1 MNSRAIRWLGL
12 VTVLLAAS
20 ISSANADTIFDQTN
34 TGTPETFSA
43 TLTFGP
49 IGQSFTPTLTS
60 LNFVNLMTAAAV
72 LQGSALQPYTLE
84 VDIHSQSIF
93 GTILGTSEPITVQ
106 PGPPVEGNGKFSAP
120 VLTPF
125 QFSTPVALVP
135 GDLYVIQVFAVS
147 EDALVGST
155 GNTYAGGTMIAN
167 GSVQPESD
175 LWFQEGIATPEP
187 DTLLLLGTGLVGLLA
202 AVLFTNRRIFSYI
215 HL

>member
-106 PGPPVEGNGKFSAP
+106 PVCCIGPKFAKP

-202 AVLFTNRRIFSYI
+202 AVLCTNRRLIS
-215 HL
+215 

>member
-1 MNSRAIRWLGL
+1 MNSRLIRWLGL
-12 VTVLLAAS
+12 LIALSAAS
-20 ISSANADTIFDQTN
+20 ISPANADTILDQTN
-34 TGTPETFSA
+34 TV
-43 TLTFGP
+43 TLVELGNIVNFGP
-49 IGQSFTPTLTS
+49 VGQSFTPTLTS

-72 LQGSALQPYTLE
+72 HQGNSFLPYTLE

-106 PGPPVEGNGKFSAP
+106 PVCCIGPKFAKP

-135 GDLYVIQVFAVS
+135 GDLYVIQVLAVS
-147 EDALVGST
+147 EEALVGWA

-167 GSVQPESD
+167 GSVQPDND
-175 LWFQEGIATPEP
+175 LWFEEGIATPEP

>member
-1 MNSRAIRWLGL
+1 MNSRLIRWLGL
-12 VTVLLAAS
+12 LIALSAAS
-20 ISSANADTIFDQTN
+20 ISPANADTILDQTN
-34 TGTPETFSA
+34 TV
-43 TLTFGP
+43 TLVELGNIVNFGP
-49 IGQSFTPTLTS
+49 VGQSFTPTLTS

-72 LQGSALQPYTLE
+72 HQGNSFLPYTLE

-202 AVLFTNRRIFSYI
+202 AVLCTNRRLIS
-215 HL
+215 